1 MFIPITGCHTAA
13 DLVIKTHHP
22 FCPISVITKSSL
34 LCLLPGFSQGR
45 LSVKPCDLHLGKCE
59 AQRPPNWFRLHLPA
73 AHPLDHFP
81 PPHPLHQLPPPPII
95 LPTPHLPHH
104 PSHTPPSP
112 SPFPI
117 TPHLYP
123 TLLITL
129 PKLKLCPH
137 QTLSPYCPSPSPFTF
152 CLYEFDY
159 PEYFIQME
167 SFIFYGIIYLFV
179 TGLFHLEECL
189 QGPPMWWHM
198 SEYSPFLRQ
207 IIFHGAFPGG

>member
-45 LSVKPCDLHLGKCE
+45 LSVKPCDLHLGKRE

-129 PKLKLCPH
+129 PPTLPTTFPPSATSLTTPPIPYSPHHLPCPF
-137 QTLSPYCPSPSPFTF
+137 LSYTSPSST
-152 CLYEFDY
+152 
-159 PEYFIQME
+159 
-167 SFIFYGIIYLFV
+167 S
-179 TGLFHLEECL
+179 
-189 QGPPMWWHM
+189 
-198 SEYSPFLRQ
+198 
-207 IIFHGAFPGG
+207 